1 MGEPLDDEAGVSL
14 VEVGYS
20 IQTSEV
26 SQLIPKWAPLTCVNL
41 SNGVSQQINETTC
54 EQASR

>member
-26 SQLIPKWAPLTCVNL
+26 SQLIPKWALSTCVNL